1 MPIDYY
7 RCDYVPVTGYG
18 YFIYKDTL
26 ILNDYEPC
34 FDAEQNI
41 WTVEIEDEYIDIK
54 YDVEAAI
61 ERCNIFLKDEV
72 CKKAVVFIDSEVYN
86 EHPDIKYELFD
97 FVTVVDDNIGEAL
110 KRIIN

>member
-1 MPIDYY
+1 M
-7 RCDYVPVTGYG
+7 
-18 YFIYKDTL
+18 
-26 ILNDYEPC
+26 
-34 FDAEQNI
+34 
-41 WTVEIEDEYIDIK
+41 
-54 YDVEAAI
+54 
-61 ERCNIFLKDEV
+61 KDEV